1 MRLFLNAG
9 QTVASCDNKL
19 NPTGTTRLV
28 HSSPLK
34 YTQYIFIYFFK
45 YSSGDRLFRSELV
58 AVIQLIAFKNRYGII
73 RKKYLVV

>member
-45 YSSGDRLFRSELV
+45 YSSGDRSEPV

-73 RKKYLVV
+73 QKKYLVV